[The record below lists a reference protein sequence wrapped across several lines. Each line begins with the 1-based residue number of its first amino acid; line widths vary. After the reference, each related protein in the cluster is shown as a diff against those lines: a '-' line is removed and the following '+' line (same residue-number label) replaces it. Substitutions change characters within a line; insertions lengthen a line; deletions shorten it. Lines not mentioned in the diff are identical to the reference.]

1 MSNKNLPVE
10 VLLEL
15 RKKAVFAVVKEG
27 LPQNKAAKIFGFSP
41 TSISLYVREY
51 KQYGEDSFNYAKRG
65 VKPNTGSYLS
75 EEETQLLK
83 TTLLTTQPDEHKL
96 DYSLWNSKA
105 ICAFIL
111 QRFNVTYTARGVRD
125 LLSRMGFSSQ
135 KPIRKAYQRNEAK
148 ILQWLSVEYPRI
160 RQRAMQEGARI
171 YWADEM
177 GVQSTDNR
185 GKTYGLVNQTPAIQK
200 TGTRFKINMLAAISP
215 QGYMNWMVFEDNCD
229 SAKFIEFLGR
239 LRRQVKQKIFLIVDN
254 HIIHRSNK
262 VKEYVEK
269 FKSELEIFFTSLL
282 PGTKSA
288 RVGKSGC

>member
-27 LPQNKAAKIFGFSP
+27 MPQNQVAKIFGFSP

-51 KQYGEDSFNYAKRG
+51 KQYGEDSFTYDKRG
-65 VKPNTGSYLS
+65 VKPNTGSYLT

-83 TTLLTTQPDEHKL
+83 TTLLTTQPEEHKL

-160 RQRAMQEGARI
+160 KQRAMQEGARI

-177 GVQSTDNR
+177 GIQSTDNR
-185 GKTYGLVNQTPAIQK
+185 GKTYGLINQTPAIQK

-239 LRRQVKQKIFLIVDN
+239 LRKQVKQKVFLIVDN

-269 FKSELEIFFTSLL
+269 FKSDLEIFFTSIL
-282 PGTKSA
+282 PRAKSA
-288 RVGKSGC
+288 RIGKSGC

>member
-27 LPQNKAAKIFGFSP
+27 MPQNQVAKIFGFSP

-65 VKPNTGSYLS
+65 VKLNTGSYLS
-75 EEETQLLK
+75 EEEIQFLK
-83 TTLLTTQPDEHKL
+83 TTLLTTQPDEYKL
-96 DYSLWNSKA
+96 SYSLWNSKA

-111 QRFNVTYTARGVRD
+111 QKFNVTYTTRGVRD
-125 LLSRMGFSSQ
+125 LLSRLGFSSQ
-135 KPIRKAYQRNEAK
+135 KPIKKAYQRNEAK

-160 RQRAMQEGARI
+160 KQRAMQEGARI

-177 GVQSTDNR
+177 GIQSTDNR

-200 TGTRFKINMLAAISP
+200 TGTRFKINML
-215 QGYMNWMVFEDNCD
+215 
-229 SAKFIEFLGR
+229 
-239 LRRQVKQKIFLIVDN
+239 
-254 HIIHRSNK
+254 
-262 VKEYVEK
+262 
-269 FKSELEIFFTSLL
+269 LL
-282 PGTKSA
+282 LAPRDT
-288 RVGKSGC
+288 

>member
-27 LPQNKAAKIFGFSP
+27 LSQKKAAKLFGFSP

-65 VKPNTGSYLS
+65 VKPNTGIYLS

-83 TTLLTTQPDEHKL
+83 TELLTTTPDEHKL
-96 DYSLWNSKA
+96 AFSLWNSKA
-105 ICAFIL
+105 ICAFIW

-125 LLSRMGFSSQ
+125 LLRRMGFSSQ
-135 KPIRKAYQRNEAK
+135 KPIRKAYQKNEAK

-160 RQRAMQEGARI
+160 KQRAMQDGARI

-177 GVQSTDNR
+177 GVQSTNNR

-229 SAKFIEFLGR
+229 SNKFIEFLGR
-239 LRRQVKQKIFLIVDN
+239 LRRQVKQKVFLIVDN

-269 FKSELEIFFTSLL
+269 FKSDLEIFFTSLL
-282 PGTKSA
+282 PGAKSTRA
-288 RVGKSGC
+288 GEPGC

>member
-1 MSNKNLPVE
+1 MSNKNLRVE

-65 VKPNTGSYLS
+65 VKPNTGSYLT

-83 TTLLTTQPDEHKL
+83 KTLLTTQPDEHKL

-105 ICAFIL
+105 ICAFIS

-135 KPIRKAYQRNEAK
+135 KPIRKAYQRSEAK
-148 ILQWLSVEYPRI
+148 VLQWLSVEYPRI
-160 RQRAMQEGARI
+160 KQRAMQEGARI

-229 SAKFIEFLGR
+229 SNKFIEFLGR
-239 LRRQVKQKIFLIVDN
+239 LRRQVKQKVFLIVDN

-282 PGTKSA
+282 PRAKSA
-288 RVGKSGC
+288 RAGEPGC

>member
-27 LPQNKAAKIFGFSP
+27 LSQIKAAKLFGFSP
-41 TSISLYVREY
+41 TSMSLYVREY
-51 KQYGEDSFNYAKRG
+51 KQNGEVSFNYSKRG
-65 VKPNTGSYLS
+65 VKPNTGSYLT

-83 TTLLTTQPDEHKL
+83 TELLTTTPDEHKL
-96 DYSLWNSKA
+96 AYSLWNSKA

-111 QRFNVTYTARGVRD
+111 QKFNVTYTARGVRD
-125 LLSRMGFSSQ
+125 LLNRMGFSSQ

-148 ILQWLSVEYPRI
+148 ILQWLNVEYPRI
-160 RQRAMQEGARI
+160 KQRAMQEGARI

-229 SAKFIEFLGR
+229 SDKFIEFLGR
-239 LRRQVKQKIFLIVDN
+239 LRRQVKQKVFLIVDN

-262 VKEYVEK
+262 VKAYIEK
-269 FKSELEIFFTSLL
+269 FRSELEIFFTSLL
-282 PGTKSA
+282 PGIKSS
-288 RVGKSGC
+288 RVGESGC